1 VLHLSDADAACV
13 MSPPSTVSLPNAEL
27 AKVPLR
33 NFTRARVAAFIA
45 AFPLPLHRVS
55 AAPAAVAAMEHFLA
69 AHPAVAQTAAGGR
82 LRTSVAVLGP
92 AATHEAAAVTLQARA
107 YIDARGRSAA
117 EVESVKQSLLVGLA
131 DVIEAAAGGLAA
143 PAMPM
148 QLVQAP
154 RPRMRRVPRRRQ
166 KAAASDEAA
175 SVPQHPHG
183 SEEFSWRGGEIEAD
197 ADA

>member
-1 VLHLSDADAACV
+1 

-55 AAPAAVAAMEHFLA
+55 AAPAAVAAMERFLA

-82 LRTSVAVLGP
+82 LRTSVALLGP